1 VAGLCSAAFW
11 TWDFTQLESFICV
24 SMGVDAVRFVIRN
37 YLSGGLVSG
46 GDATVNGAIG
56 SIGSLFRITPA
67 GLLFFLSYAHTL
79 SLALSIVLFPSF
91 LFSFLR
97 LLSFS
102 LVHCLTPSRAHSF
115 SLSLSLSLSLSRA
128 RARARAR
135 ALSFSL
141 SLCTTDLG
149 SVNWLAVPCYSGRCA

>member
-115 SLSLSLSLSLSRA
+115 SLSLSLSLA

-135 ALSFSL
+135 ACAFFLSL
-141 SLCTTDLG
+141 SLHHG
-149 SVNWLAVPCYSGRCA
+149 SWQRQLARCSVLLRQMCVGC